1 MKKISLFF
9 MFVFFLEGV
18 FGESVSVM
26 KGDSVTLNTGLSEI
40 QKDDVLEWRFGAERL
55 RIARINKAAGTTTY
69 DDVPGGNFKDRLK
82 LDVQTG
88 SLTIMNSRTTD
99 SAAPDSGLSPGGIA
113 GIVVTVLLIPAAA
126 AGGYYYCQRT
136 KRQELYT

>member
-99 SAAPDSGLSPGGIA
+99 SGEYEVTTTFTSLKKTFSVTVSGL
-113 GIVVTVLLIPAAA
+113 
-126 AGGYYYCQRT
+126 
-136 KRQELYT
+136 